1 MYLLTGNDYRD
12 RWPICHNINRDFS
25 IPGGQQL
32 FSSRKEEERNRK
44 EMSFPDSLALALA
57 LAKGVWPSG
66 GLFIFMHLFWLIFL
80 KKNCLWLSSC
90 PHCQEKAFSLHKE
103 VSSTEFFP
111 PYIKKQQPS
120 ETRATPF
127 RVQMLLMNQK
137 RKWSWVVGLNQ
148 RMFWWINLP
157 LE

>member
-57 LAKGVWPSG
+57 KGVWPSG
-66 GLFIFMHLFWLIFL
+66 GLFIFMHLFCQSKAIFSKIL
-80 KKNCLWLSSC
+80 DRFIGGYKRWFSNPSFQPASCSKLWSFSSLRC
-90 PHCQEKAFSLHKE
+90 GLGQVLYVLEKEPQAARIKLVPSLLNFLPTWI
-103 VSSTEFFP
+103 ST
-111 PYIKKQQPS
+111 
-120 ETRATPF
+120 AD
-127 RVQMLLMNQK
+127 M
-137 RKWSWVVGLNQ
+137 G
-148 RMFWWINLP
+148 
-157 LE
+157 